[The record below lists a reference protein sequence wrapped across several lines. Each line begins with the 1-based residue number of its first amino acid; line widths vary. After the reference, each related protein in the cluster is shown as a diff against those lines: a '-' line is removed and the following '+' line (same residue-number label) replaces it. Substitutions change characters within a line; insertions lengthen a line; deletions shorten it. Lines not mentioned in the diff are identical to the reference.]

1 MREVVGCY
9 IAFEKLVED
18 VCIKFRS
25 SFFTAD
31 IWIMFWE
38 LADLCK
44 LLRVSSTYLL
54 LLLHVSESMER
65 NLTIDYAFY

>member
-31 IWIMFWE
+31 I
-38 LADLCK
+38 
-44 LLRVSSTYLL
+44 
-54 LLLHVSESMER
+54 
-65 NLTIDYAFY
+65 